1 MDVKYMRTLLPIYS
15 ACRAKMNI
23 TYLETMTP
31 FYALHIINYTHN
43 CVVCILMIVFIEH
56 YFPLSSRP
64 TALLWHVILSECCLV
79 VTWLVTH
86 ETAAVSAQVMCTPYN
101 HVPCRIASNKAT
113 YVKCRRV

>member
-56 YFPLSSRP
+56 YFPL
-64 TALLWHVILSECCLV
+64 LSECCLV